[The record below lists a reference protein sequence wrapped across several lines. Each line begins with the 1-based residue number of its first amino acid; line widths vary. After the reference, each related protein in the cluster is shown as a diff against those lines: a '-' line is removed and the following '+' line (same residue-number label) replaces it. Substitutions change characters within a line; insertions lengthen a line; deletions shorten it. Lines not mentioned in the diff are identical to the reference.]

1 MSGLI
6 FTRRKKSRKE
16 QFEMFKCADTQPIL
30 YIIFVKKKRFQRISF
45 IRRPH
50 VRRHSLMSRQRRK
63 NLRTSYF
70 FLKIWRGK
78 KKHLKSLMSLKWLI
92 TLETFL
98 SKEKYSSVTV
108 P

>member
-1 MSGLI
+1 
-6 FTRRKKSRKE
+6 
-16 QFEMFKCADTQPIL
+16 MFKCADTQFTVH
-30 YIIFVKKKRFQRISF
+30 YFRKKKNDFKEFHSF
-45 IRRPH
+45 VGI

-78 KKHLKSLMSLKWLI
+78 KKHFKSLMSLKWLI